1 MTVRFSDGGCVH
13 DVRKLQQRLFDQAWI
28 DIVAAA
34 DDDVLGAA
42 GDKDEPILVDAT
54 EIAADQPAIL
64 GAGIILVR
72 EIEVAC
78 LLCWSFDLEYAD
90 IVGATEAAPRAGAAD
105 RDCADLRVRYAE
117 TRAAFL

>member
-1 MTVRFSDGGCVH
+1 MPPVPQSAAPETPRFPPVSPLTRDKLNVGHRQFAGMTVRFSDGGCVQ
-13 DVRKLQQRLFDQAWI
+13 DVRKLQQRLFNQGWI

-64 GAGIILVR
+64 GAGHP
-72 EIEVAC
+72 
-78 LLCWSFDLEYAD
+78 S
-90 IVGATEAAPRAGAAD
+90 RA
-105 RDCADLRVRYAE
+105 RD
-117 TRAAFL
+117 